1 MEEDKFQSSYLS
13 LEGDLLN
20 ITWNFTGNV
29 HKKESATIWYW
40 DDATWVMSAC
50 FIIFG
55 VSTWTTYR
63 KVVIRTRGT
72 IEF

>member
-55 VSTWTTYR
+55 TKKLQFIVEHYFAS
-63 KVVIRTRGT
+63 K
-72 IEF
+72 

>member
-29 HKKESATIWYW
+29 HKKESATIWEW

-55 VSTWTTYR
+55 VSTLKLAVYFFS
-63 KVVIRTRGT
+63 INAF
-72 IEF
+72 II